1 MILVDNMGFSDIG
14 SYGSEI
20 NILNNEN

>member
-1 MILVDNMGFSDIG
+1 MIIVDNMGFSDIG

-20 NILNNEN
+20 NTPNNEN

>member
-14 SYGSEI
+14 PYGSEI
-20 NILNNEN
+20 NTPNNEN